1 MVYIFVD
8 DHLLRKRIERER
20 SQLEA
25 DLSASLNELD
35 RLCEQIGQSADAQE
49 REQLSLLKDFH
60 HGRDDVSK
68 GGSRDYRMRILGDL
82 KNSNEHLSLLIEIL
96 RANPGL
102 SPTEAKKRIKDFLE
116 FLRADQR
123 PR

>member
-68 GGSRDYRMRILGDL
+68 GGSRGYRMRILGDL

-116 FLRADQR
+116 F
-123 PR
+123 

>member
-35 RLCEQIGQSADAQE
+35 RLCEQIGQRANARE
-49 REQLSLLKDFH
+49 REQLSLVKDFH
-60 HGRDDVSK
+60 HGRNDVSRY
-68 GGSRDYRMRILGDL
+68 GRSDYRMRILDDL
-82 KNSNEHLSLLIEIL
+82 KSSNEHLSLLIEIL

-116 FLRADQR
+116 F
-123 PR
+123 